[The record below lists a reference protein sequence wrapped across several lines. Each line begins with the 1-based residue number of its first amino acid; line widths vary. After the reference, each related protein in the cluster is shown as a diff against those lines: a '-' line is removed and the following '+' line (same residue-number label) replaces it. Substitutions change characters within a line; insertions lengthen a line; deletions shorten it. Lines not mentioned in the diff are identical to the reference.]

1 MQQSASPV
9 HAFDAANPRRR
20 ELAIEDLA
28 GGFARWRLAWALARG
43 DITHRY
49 RGSILGPLW
58 LTLSTAVMLGALGFL
73 YAKLF
78 RMDVTDYLPWLTV
91 SLIVWN
97 VLSQVVTDATGSL
110 TGAEGVIRQMP
121 LPYSV
126 HALRVVMRNTLVAAH
141 NLPLIAVVFAIYGV
155 APTWYALLAIPGF
168 VLMAV
173 GGFAAAIFLGMA
185 CARFRD
191 IPPIIGSVMQIAFF
205 VSAVIWKPE
214 MVGHWQPFL
223 PLNPVFAV
231 MEAVRAPIMGSS
243 GGIVVWIAAIA
254 WTSVMVA
261 AAWAF
266 FVRFRGRIAFWV

>member
-1 MQQSASPV
+1 MQPSPTPV

-20 ELAIEDLA
+20 ELALEDLA

-97 VLSQVVTDATGSL
+97 VLSQVVTDATVSL

-126 HALRVVMRNTLVAAH
+126 HALRVVMRNALVAAH

-155 APTWYALLAIPGF
+155 APTWYALLAIPAF
-168 VLMAV
+168 AMMAL
-173 GGFAAAIFLGMA
+173 GGF
-185 CARFRD
+185 
-191 IPPIIGSVMQIAFF
+191 
-205 VSAVIWKPE
+205 
-214 MVGHWQPFL
+214 
-223 PLNPVFAV
+223 
-231 MEAVRAPIMGSS
+231 
-243 GGIVVWIAAIA
+243 
-254 WTSVMVA
+254 
-261 AAWAF
+261 
-266 FVRFRGRIAFWV
+266 

>member
-1 MQQSASPV
+1 MRDTTAHV
-9 HAFDAANPRRR
+9 HAFDAATPRRR
-20 ELAIEDLA
+20 ERALEDLTD
-28 GGFARWRLAWALARG
+28 GLVRWRLAWALARS

-49 RGSILGPLW
+49 RGSVLGPFW
-58 LTLSTAVMLGALGFL
+58 LTLSTAVMLAALGFL

-78 RMDVTDYLPWLTV
+78 RIDPTDYLPWLSV

-97 VLSQVVTDATGSL
+97 VLSAMVTDATTSL
-110 TGAEGVIRQMP
+110 TSAEGVIRQMP

-126 HALRVVMRNTLVAAH
+126 HAMRVVIRNALMAAH
-141 NLPLIAVVFAIYGV
+141 NLPLILVVFFIFGV
-155 APTWYALLAIPGF
+155 PFTWTALLAIPGF
-168 VLMAV
+168 LLLGI
-173 GGFAAAIFLGMA
+173 GGFAAAILLGML

-191 IPPIIGSVMQIAFF
+191 IPPIVGSLMQVAFF

-214 MVGHWQPFL
+214 MVGHWEPFL

-231 MEAVRAPIMGSS
+231 MEAVRAPIMGKT
-243 GGIVVWIAAIA
+243 GGIVVWVAAFA
-254 WTSVMVA
+254 WTGLLVA